1 MQTYE
6 DLIRHTGHQVEI
18 VTYGNLDNVAIE
30 CLDCYE
36 VLIDYDKE

>member
-1 MQTYE
+1 MQTYS
-6 DLIRHTGHQVEI
+6 DLIQHAGHQVEI
-18 VTYGNLDNVAIE
+18 ATYGNLDNVAIE